1 MTPGPAGAPAV
12 PAGGTTGRYHPC
24 MPTFDPSDVDGLV
37 AFLRANWFVIAF
49 WGIALVVGYRLARP
63 LVHRVTVR
71 VMRSTTGHVDADLA
85 ELSAAEAEKRAATIE
100 DLVSKL
106 LRLTIVA
113 IGVLI
118 VLALFDL
125 LPVIAGLSI
134 ALAAITLAGQAI
146 VLDYL
151 MGILILVEGQYF
163 IGDWISVGGVEG
175 SVEEI
180 TLRRTVIRDATGTV
194 HSVSNGVIRT
204 SSNLTRLYAGLN
216 VDVVV
221 PYDTDID
228 RASAVVGRV
237 GREMFED
244 PEWSGRLLDAPK
256 LIRVGPLGDL
266 GVTLKVGGRV
276 RAADRWE
283 APGEY
288 RRRLL
293 AAFNTEG
300 IEIARRGAIVVGKDA
315 AGGTVAV
322 DPSALDAPPREPPST
337 PAG

>member
-1 MTPGPAGAPAV
+1 
-12 PAGGTTGRYHPC
+12 

-37 AFLRANWFVIAF
+37 AFLRANWFAIAF
-49 WGIALVVGYRLARP
+49 WGIVLIVGYRLARP

-71 VMRSTTGHVDADLA
+71 IMRSAGGDGDDDLR
-85 ELSAAEAEKRAATIE
+85 ELRAAEAEKRAATVE

-106 LRLTIVA
+106 LRGSIIVIA
-113 IGVLI
+113 FLI
-118 VLALFDL
+118 LLALFDL
-125 LPVIAGLSI
+125 LPVIAGLGI
-134 ALAAITLAGQAI
+134 VLAAITLAGQDI

-163 IGDWISVGGVEG
+163 IGDWIAVGGVEG

-204 SSNLTRLYAGLN
+204 SSNLTRLYAGLA

-228 RASAVVGRV
+228 RATAVVARV
-237 GREMFED
+237 GREMFDD
-244 PEWSGRLLDAPK
+244 PEWSGRLLDAPR
-256 LIRVGPLGDL
+256 LIRVGPLGDI

-283 APGEY
+283 APGEF

-293 AAFNTEG
+293 AAFQAEG

-315 AGGTVAV
+315 PGGTVAV
-322 DPSALDAPPREPPST
+322 DPSALDTHPGGGPPDAPGGSRTAS
-337 PAG
+337 

>member
-1 MTPGPAGAPAV
+1 
-12 PAGGTTGRYHPC
+12 
-24 MPTFDPSDVDGLV
+24 MPTIDPNDLNGLV
-37 AFLRANWFVIAF
+37 AFLRANWFAIAF
-49 WGIALVVGYRLARP
+49 WGIVLVVGYRLARP

-71 VMRSTTGHVDADLA
+71 IMRSAAGRGDD
-85 ELSAAEAEKRAATIE
+85 ELTELRTAEAEKRAATVE

-106 LRLTIVA
+106 LRGSIIVL
-113 IGVLI
+113 GFLI
-118 VLALFDL
+118 LLALFDL
-125 LPVIAGLSI
+125 LPVIAGLGI
-134 ALAAITLAGQAI
+134 VLAAITLAGQDI

-151 MGILILVEGQYF
+151 MGFLILVEGQYF
-163 IGDWISVGGVEG
+163 IGDWIAVGGVEG

-204 SSNLTRLYAGLN
+204 SSNLTRLYAGLA

-228 RASAVVGRV
+228 RASAVVARV
-237 GREMFED
+237 GREMYED
-244 PEWSGRLLDAPK
+244 PAWSGRLLDEPR
-256 LIRVGPLGDL
+256 LLRVGPLGDL

-283 APGEY
+283 APGEF

-293 AAFNTEG
+293 AAFNAEG
-300 IEIARRGAIVVGKDA
+300 IEIARRGAIVVGRETGSGA
-315 AGGTVAV
+315 VAV
-322 DPSALDAPPREPPST
+322 DPSALEAPAGAPPDASDGRRPP
-337 PAG
+337 A

>member
-1 MTPGPAGAPAV
+1 
-12 PAGGTTGRYHPC
+12 

-37 AFLRANWFVIAF
+37 AFLRENWFVIAF
-49 WGIALVVGYRLARP
+49 WGVVLVVGYRLARP

-71 VMRSTTGHVDADLA
+71 VMRSTAGHVDADLA

-106 LRLTIVA
+106 LRLTIIVV
-113 IGVLI
+113 GFLI

-125 LPVIAGLSI
+125 LPVIAGLGI
-134 ALAAITLAGQAI
+134 VFAAITLAGQSI

-151 MGILILVEGQYF
+151 MGFLILVEGQYF

-228 RASAVVGRV
+228 RASEVVGRV

-293 AAFNTEG
+293 AAFNAEG
-300 IEIARRGAIVVGKDA
+300 IAIARRGAIVVGRDT

-322 DPSALDAPPREPPST
+322 DPSALDAPPRQPPST

>member
-1 MTPGPAGAPAV
+1 
-12 PAGGTTGRYHPC
+12 

-37 AFLRANWFVIAF
+37 AFLRANWFAIAF
-49 WGIALVVGYRLARP
+49 WGIVLIVGYRLARP

-71 VMRSTTGHVDADLA
+71 IMRSAGGDGDDDLR
-85 ELSAAEAEKRAATIE
+85 ELRAAEAEKRAATVE

-106 LRLTIVA
+106 LRGSIIVIA
-113 IGVLI
+113 FLI
-118 VLALFDL
+118 LLALFDL
-125 LPVIAGLSI
+125 LPVIAGLGI
-134 ALAAITLAGQAI
+134 VLAAITLAGQDI

-163 IGDWISVGGVEG
+163 IGDWIAVGGVEG

-204 SSNLTRLYAGLN
+204 SSNLTRLYAGLA

-228 RASAVVGRV
+228 RATAVVARV
-237 GREMFED
+237 GREMFDD
-244 PEWSGRLLDAPK
+244 PEWSGRLLDAPR
-256 LIRVGPLGDL
+256 LIRVGPLGDI

-283 APGEY
+283 APGEF

-293 AAFNTEG
+293 AAFQVEG

-315 AGGTVAV
+315 PSGTVAV
-322 DPSALDAPPREPPST
+322 DPSALDAHPGSGPPDAPGGSR
-337 PAG
+337 PAS

>member
-1 MTPGPAGAPAV
+1 
-12 PAGGTTGRYHPC
+12 

-37 AFLRANWFVIAF
+37 AFLRANWFFIVF
-49 WGIALVVGYRLARP
+49 WGIVLVVGYRLARP
-63 LVHRVTVR
+63 LVHRATVR
-71 VMRSTTGHVDADLA
+71 VMRTTAKHVDDDLA

-106 LRLTIVA
+106 LRGSIVVL
-113 IGVLI
+113 GFLI

-125 LPVIAGLSI
+125 FPVIAGLSI
-134 ALAAITLAGQAI
+134 VLAAITLAGQAI

-194 HSVSNGVIRT
+194 HSISNGVIRT
-204 SSNLTRLYAGLN
+204 SSNLTRLYAGLA

-228 RASAVVGRV
+228 RASAVVGQV
-237 GREMFED
+237 GREMFQD
-244 PEWSGRLLDAPK
+244 PEWQGRLLDAPK

-283 APGEY
+283 APGEF

-293 AAFNTEG
+293 AAFNAEG
-300 IEIARRGAIVVGKDA
+300 IEIARRGAIVVGRE
-315 AGGTVAV
+315 AGGAVAV
-322 DPSALDAPPREPPST
+322 DPSAIDPPPPGASPDPPP
-337 PAG
+337 PA

>member
-1 MTPGPAGAPAV
+1 
-12 PAGGTTGRYHPC
+12 
-24 MPTFDPSDVDGLV
+24 MPTLDPNDLDGLV
-37 AFLRANWFVIAF
+37 AFLRANWFAVAF
-49 WGIALVVGYRLARP
+49 WGIVLVVGYRLARP
-63 LVHRVTVR
+63 LVHRLAVR
-71 VMRSTTGHVDADLA
+71 IMRSASREGDD
-85 ELSAAEAEKRAATIE
+85 ELRELRAAEAEKRAATVE

-106 LRLTIVA
+106 LRGAIIV
-113 IGVLI
+113 IGLLI
-118 VLALFDL
+118 LLALFDL
-125 LPVIAGLSI
+125 FPVIAGLGI
-134 ALAAITLAGQAI
+134 VLAAITLAGQDI

-204 SSNLTRLYAGLN
+204 SSNLTRLYAGLA

-228 RASAVVGRV
+228 RATAVVSRV
-237 GREMFED
+237 GREMFDD
-244 PEWSGRLLDAPK
+244 PEWSGRLLDAPR

-283 APGEY
+283 APGEF

-293 AAFNTEG
+293 AAFNAEG

-322 DPSALDAPPREPPST
+322 DPTALDAPPPGTAPDGPDDARPHP
-337 PAG
+337 

>member
-1 MTPGPAGAPAV
+1 
-12 PAGGTTGRYHPC
+12 
-24 MPTFDPSDVDGLV
+24 MPTIDPSDVDGLV
-37 AFLRANWFVIAF
+37 AFLRANWFFIVF
-49 WGIALVVGYRLARP
+49 WGIVLVVGYRLARP
-63 LVHRVTVR
+63 LVHRATVR
-71 VMRSTTGHVDADLA
+71 VMRSTAAHVDDDLA

-106 LRLTIVA
+106 LRGSIVVL
-113 IGVLI
+113 GFLI

-125 LPVIAGLSI
+125 FPVIAGLGI
-134 ALAAITLAGQAI
+134 VLAAITLAGQAI

-204 SSNLTRLYAGLN
+204 SSNLTRLYAGLA

-228 RASAVVGRV
+228 RASAVVGQV
-237 GREMFED
+237 GREMFQD
-244 PEWSGRLLDAPK
+244 PEWQGRLLDAPK

-283 APGEY
+283 APGEF

-293 AAFNTEG
+293 AAFNAEG
-300 IEIARRGAIVVGKDA
+300 IEIARRGAIVVGRE
-315 AGGTVAV
+315 AGGAVAV
-322 DPSALDAPPREPPST
+322 DPSAIDPPPPGASPDPPP
-337 PAG
+337 PA